1 MGTLHGTDE
10 GPWAIII
17 GEKVIWGIQDV
28 RASDLGA
35 IQGRKDLEV
44 AEIKECQAVPF
55 Y

>member
-1 MGTLHGTDE
+1 MTV
-10 GPWAIII
+10 

-35 IQGRKDLEV
+35 IQGRKNLEV
-44 AEIKECQAVPF
+44 AEIERQAVPF